1 MDVLDL
7 ETEVD
12 NYLNEKIPDLVD
24 KALKLQ
30 EPKAKETCKA
40 TIKQYLVQNKVKLPG
55 LSVEE
60 SIRQLYS
67 NLIGYGPLTYF
78 MEHATEKR
86 ITEIKVK
93 GTDGI
98 YTKEYGIWK
107 EHPELKFKSEKQLI
121 NIVRRILNGSDKP
134 MSESQPLVDNA
145 ELPDGSR
152 VAMVQAPLTK
162 SGLIMN
168 IRIFTAGLY
177 SSDALV
183 KMGAVTVKQDEIL
196 KRLIKS
202 KMNLIYAGGT
212 DTGKTTAMGAFAGH
226 HHPDTHIVTIEDA
239 NELQLA
245 ARHANL
251 NNVTDLFTKKDE
263 YSNYTHVEL
272 FYWSLR
278 ASPDCFIFNEIRKPP
293 ETAVL
298 LDAMISGH
306 PGSSSTLHADDAQRA
321 VTRLV
326 NNLRENDTTLT
337 VELAREKVCEAVD
350 AFVIPRRVDGVRFI
364 SDIVEP
370 LWNPATNTIDYHN
383 IITRS
388 HYKDESSFH
397 GFSPHL
403 LDMAKSRNGVSSEEI
418 ERWRIIDEV

>member
-1 MDVLDL
+1 MEDLDL
-7 ETEVD
+7 EAQVD
-12 NYLNEKIPDLVD
+12 NYLNDKIPDLVD
-24 KALKLQ
+24 KALKLHD
-30 EPKAKETCKA
+30 PKAGETCKA
-40 TIKQYLVQNKVKLPG
+40 TIKQYLVQNKTSLPG
-55 LSVEE
+55 LSIDE
-60 SIRQLYS
+60 SIRRLYS

-78 MEHATEKR
+78 MEHATENR

-98 YTKEYGIWK
+98 YTKEYGVWK
-107 EHPELKFKSEKQLI
+107 EHPELKFKSEKQLN
-121 NIVRRILNGSDKP
+121 NIVRRILNSSDKP
-134 MSESQPLVDNA
+134 LTESQPMVDNA

-152 VAMVQAPLTK
+152 VAMIRSPLTK

-183 KMGAVTVKQDEIL
+183 HMGSVTLKQDETL
-196 KRLIKS
+196 KRLVKAR
-202 KMNLIYAGGT
+202 MNLIYAGGT
-212 DTGKTTAMGAFAGH
+212 DTGKTTAMGAYAGH
-226 HHPDTHIVTIEDA
+226 LHPDTHVITIEDA

-245 ARHANL
+245 ARHENL
-251 NNVTDLFTKKDE
+251 NNVTDLFTKKDD

-306 PGSSSTLHADDAQRA
+306 PGSASTLHADDAKRA

-326 NNLRENDTTLT
+326 NNLRENDTSLT

-350 AFVIPRRVDGVRFI
+350 AFVVIRRANGVRFI

-370 LWNPATNTIDYHN
+370 LWNPTTNNIDYHF
-383 IITRS
+383 IVTRS
-388 HYKDESSFH
+388 HYEGECQYH
-397 GFSPHL
+397 GFSDEL
-403 LDMAKSRNGVSSEEI
+403 LDMAKSRNGVPLEEI
-418 ERWRIIDEV
+418 ERWESGQ

>member
-1 MDVLDL
+1 MEILDL

-12 NYLNEKIPDLVD
+12 NYLNDKIPVLVD
-24 KALKLQ
+24 RALKQ
-30 EPKAKETCKA
+30 HDIKAKETCKA
-40 TIKQYLVQNKVKLPG
+40 TIKQYLVQNKATFPG
-55 LSVEE
+55 LSQDE
-60 SIRQLYS
+60 SIRRLYAD
-67 NLIGYGPLTYF
+67 LIGYGPLTYF
-78 MEHATEKR
+78 MEHANEKR

-107 EHPELKFKSEKQLI
+107 GHPELKFKSKKQLD
-121 NIVRRILNGSDKP
+121 NIVRRILNSSDKP
-134 MSESQPLVDNA
+134 MTESHPMVDNA

-183 KMGAVTVKQDEIL
+183 NMRAVTLKQDETL
-196 KRLIKS
+196 KRLVKA

-212 DTGKTTAMGAFAGH
+212 DTGKTTAMGAYAGH
-226 HHPDTHIVTIEDA
+226 LHPDTHIITIEDA

-251 NNVTDLFTKKDE
+251 NNVTDLFIKKDE
-263 YSNYTHVEL
+263 YSNYTHIDL
-272 FYWSLR
+272 FYWGLR
-278 ASPDCFIFNEIRKPP
+278 ASPDCFIFNEVRKPP
-293 ETAVL
+293 ETTVL

-306 PGSSSTLHADDAQRA
+306 PGSASTLHADDERRA
-321 VTRLV
+321 MTRLV
-326 NNLRENDTTLT
+326 NNLRENDTSLT

-350 AFVIPRRVDGVRFI
+350 AFIVIRRVDGVRFV

-370 LWNPATNTIDYHN
+370 LWNPKTNNIDYHY
-383 IITRS
+383 IVTRS
-388 HYKDESSFH
+388 HYNDEGLFH
-397 GFSPHL
+397 GFSPQL
-403 LDMAKSRNGVSSEEI
+403 LEMAKSRNGVSLEEL
-418 ERWRIIDEV
+418 EGWECDQL